1 MRTPAN
7 NWFTLSP
14 MLKTTF
20 ALSLL
25 ASSLAF
31 AQRGGGRDNGALV
44 ITDGS
49 LYAASPD
56 LRDELQ
62 TKISRVS
69 ALVGEVLSKSRNDR
83 EVRRALRD
91 ADDMLGS
98 LDEIFATG
106 GRVNLVA
113 GEGQSEGGVPKLRA
127 ARAGQLITVSA
138 KEVVNDLVEADTAI
152 GEAENLLS
160 RNAALQGKLRE
171 ARTLLRSAA
180 DVFGSFLP
188 RGTMPQYSTGQG
200 TPPPPGSP
208 GTTPPTVAPPANQ
221 PMSQEARVALFRAVD
236 RERTP
241 QDKLRILEAAARGR
255 YFTVADVEH
264 VLGRFDRPAHKLQA
278 VSIVRTRIVDPE
290 NTFSLYGAFASGRDK
305 DELKRILSGEKLALA
320 PVAAEDFNQ
329 LMKRIEN
336 AYTDDDALAD
346 LANES
351 GEHYFL
357 SEQVAKILK
366 TFSSPANKMR
376 AFDAVHARI
385 LDPQN
390 YGRIQSAFSTSADRA
405 KVRDALW
412 KR

>member
-1 MRTPAN
+1 MRTPAVKS
-7 NWFTLSP
+7 FRLPS
-14 MLKTTF
+14 MLKPTL
-20 ALSLL
+20 AVSLL
-25 ASSLAF
+25 VASLAF
-31 AQRGGGRDNGALV
+31 AQRGGARDGALV

-62 TKISRVS
+62 KKISKVS
-69 ALVGEVLSKSRNDR
+69 SLVGEVLSRSRNDR

-106 GRVNLVA
+106 GRINLVGA
-113 GEGQSEGGVPKLRA
+113 DGQSDGGVPKLRA

-138 KEVVNDLVEADTAI
+138 REVVNDLVEADTAI
-152 GEAENLLS
+152 GEAENLLA

-171 ARTLLRSAA
+171 ARTLLRGAA

-188 RGTMPQYSTGQG
+188 RGSMPQYSSGTG
-200 TPPPPGSP
+200 TAPPPGG
-208 GTTPPTVAPPANQ
+208 GTTPPTVAPPANK
-221 PMSQEARVALFRAVD
+221 PMTQEARVALFRAVD

-241 QDKLRILEAAARGR
+241 QDKLRILEEAARNR
-255 YFTVADVEH
+255 YFTVADVEQ
-264 VLGRFDRPAHKLQA
+264 VIGRFDRPAHKLQA
-278 VSIVRTRIVDPE
+278 VSVIRARIVDQE

-305 DELKRILSGEKLALA
+305 DELKRVLAGERLALT
-320 PVAAEDFNQ
+320 PVAADQFKE
-329 LMKRIEN
+329 LVKRIEN

-357 SEQVAKILK
+357 SEQVAKILT
-366 TFSSPANKMR
+366 TFSSPTNKMR
-376 AFDAVHARI
+376 AFEAVHTRV